1 MTQTFKIDDSFFT
14 VVMPTRCPIRF
25 WDVFKWVEEDANAK
39 FRFIRDFEI
48 EQGRL
53 PLREVEEIYPGVK
66 TIGIV
71 VNPWARAAWSY
82 AMSID
87 PPEGYPGVEQI
98 QKQFEGLDFSSFDS
112 YINSILTCKSIT
124 NKHHPTV
131 TQSSWLTHESRN
143 VDFLLRAETVNQDF
157 KQIQDY
163 FCTDRPLGVED
174 FTFDYNPYYSNTS
187 KQIIEEIFNED
198 IERYGYVF

>member
-1 MTQTFKIDDSFFT
+1 MTQTFKTDDSFFT

-98 QKQFEGLDFSSFDS
+98 QKQFEGLDFSSFDT
-112 YINSILTCKSIT
+112 YISSILHCTSIS
-124 NKHHPTV
+124 NKYHPTV
-131 TQSSWLTHESRN
+131 TQSSWLTHGEKN

-163 FCTDRPLGVED
+163 FCTDRSLGVED
-174 FTFDYNPYYSNTS
+174 FNFDYRPYYSEIS
-187 KQIIEEIFNED
+187 KGIIEQIFIED
-198 IERYGYVF
+198 INRYGYTF